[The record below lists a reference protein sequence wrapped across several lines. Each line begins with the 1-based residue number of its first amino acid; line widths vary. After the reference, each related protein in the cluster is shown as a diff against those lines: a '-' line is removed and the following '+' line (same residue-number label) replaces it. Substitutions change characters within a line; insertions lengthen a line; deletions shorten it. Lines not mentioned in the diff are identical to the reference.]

1 MEKQRKP
8 TIKFLFEGQ
17 EYDKKEVYDKYL
29 PINVR
34 SWKFKENKLDLVGY
48 YVKGNPDSCQ
58 VELVYFLPKVFVK
71 NEIKKAFGEYEIKKD
86 QPLDVTDI
94 AKEGSD
100 DDKAI
105 KDMLDILPVWLGKA
119 LSYYRSRKQNS
130 DIVKEV
136 EQEIFL
142 PSDSEHESTLTER
155 IYSLEDFY
163 MRHKDLVLFIYQQ
176 ANTGFHKI
184 NWSKTIRKKMP
195 VFLDYEGNLSPV
207 YLETVTRKKTINYDE
222 ELMVLFFDTL
232 QYIVNEYNYPI
243 PFESLYE
250 MTPIEEFKDK
260 VKDELIIPRM
270 EEIRNN
276 YFSDQLTELWNLL
289 YAFHVKNADV
299 THGRKED
306 YMLVNAFHAV
316 FEDMVDSLISDNELL
331 TQKHQADNKRIDHLF
346 LGKSLF
352 DDSNIYY
359 VADSK
364 YYLDDDTTKGSSL
377 GKQFTYVNNILQ
389 DAMDAFNNDDQ
400 AWKDKGVY
408 YYDPKTEGFN
418 VTPNFFLRGNIPDN
432 SKDLSFDEEQLT
444 SFEMEE
450 KKFYRERCYHKYRLF
465 DRNTQFLLQY
475 SLNFLFLLKYY
486 NDYNAFERKNLQRK
500 LESIVREDMIERLK
514 NRYVFIKI
522 EDKDKIDKI
531 LNDHFKTVLGRV
543 MYFKNGDFLI
553 LAIDKQ
559 DENFKNIL
567 DSVIVHC
574 YKTVEYDFHT

>member
-1 MEKQRKP
+1 M
-8 TIKFLFEGQ
+8 TSI
-17 EYDKKEVYDKYL
+17 
-29 PINVR
+29 
-34 SWKFKENKLDLVGY
+34 
-48 YVKGNPDSCQ
+48 
-58 VELVYFLPKVFVK
+58 
-71 NEIKKAFGEYEIKKD
+71 
-86 QPLDVTDI
+86 
-94 AKEGSD
+94 
-100 DDKAI
+100 
-105 KDMLDILPVWLGKA
+105 
-119 LSYYRSRKQNS
+119 
-130 DIVKEV
+130 
-136 EQEIFL
+136 
-142 PSDSEHESTLTER
+142 
-155 IYSLEDFY
+155 
-163 MRHKDLVLFIYQQ
+163 
-176 ANTGFHKI
+176 
-184 NWSKTIRKKMP
+184 
-195 VFLDYEGNLSPV
+195 
-207 YLETVTRKKTINYDE
+207 DE
-222 ELMVLFFDTL
+222 FR
-232 QYIVNEYNYPI
+232 
-243 PFESLYE
+243 
-250 MTPIEEFKDK
+250 DK
-260 VKDELIIPRM
+260 VEDELIIPRM

-559 DENFKNIL
+559 DINLL
-567 DSVIVHC
+567 DSVIMQC
-574 YKTVEYDFHT
+574 NKTVEYDFHT

>member
-1 MEKQRKP
+1 
-8 TIKFLFEGQ
+8 
-17 EYDKKEVYDKYL
+17 
-29 PINVR
+29 
-34 SWKFKENKLDLVGY
+34 
-48 YVKGNPDSCQ
+48 
-58 VELVYFLPKVFVK
+58 
-71 NEIKKAFGEYEIKKD
+71 
-86 QPLDVTDI
+86 
-94 AKEGSD
+94 
-100 DDKAI
+100 
-105 KDMLDILPVWLGKA
+105 
-119 LSYYRSRKQNS
+119 
-130 DIVKEV
+130 
-136 EQEIFL
+136 
-142 PSDSEHESTLTER
+142 
-155 IYSLEDFY
+155 
-163 MRHKDLVLFIYQQ
+163 
-176 ANTGFHKI
+176 
-184 NWSKTIRKKMP
+184 MP

-207 YLETVTRKKTINYDE
+207 YMETVTRKKTINYDE

-514 NRYVFIKI
+514 EKYEFRII
-522 EDKDKIDKI
+522 EDEDKIDKI
-531 LNDHFKTVLGRV
+531 LKNYFKDVLGRV
-543 MYFKNGDFLI
+543 MCFKNDGEKSALI
-553 LAIDKQ
+553 FACDKL
-559 DENFKNIL
+559 DENFKKFF
-567 DSVIVHC
+567 DSIIVC
-574 YKTVEYDFHT
+574 QYETAEYKFRT

>member
-1 MEKQRKP
+1 MMKEQRKP
-8 TIKFLFEGQ
+8 IIKFLFDGQ
-17 EYDKKEVYDKYL
+17 EYEKEVYQNYL

-34 SWKFKENKLDLVGY
+34 SRKFRENKLDLVGY
-48 YVKGNPDSCQ
+48 YVKGHPDICQ
-58 VELVYFLPKVFVK
+58 VELVYFLPKIFVNNK
-71 NEIKKAFGEYEIKKD
+71 EKKAFDKFIIEKD
-86 QPLDVTDI
+86 KPLDGADI
-94 AKEGSD
+94 SGD
-100 DDKAI
+100 DNI
-105 KDMLDILPVWLGKA
+105 KNMLDILPAWLGKA

-136 EQEIFL
+136 EQEILL
-142 PSDSEHESTLTER
+142 PSDSEHEATLTER

-163 MRHKDLVLFIYQQ
+163 LRHKDLVLFVYQQ

-184 NWSKTIRKKMP
+184 NWSKTIRKKTP
-195 VFLDYEGNLSPV
+195 VFFEYEGNLTPV
-207 YLETVTRKKTINYDE
+207 YMETVTRKKTINYDE

-260 VKDELIIPRM
+260 VEDELIIPRM

-289 YAFHVKNADV
+289 YAFHLKNADV

-364 YYLDDDTTKGSSL
+364 YYLDDDTTKGSSV

-389 DAMDAFNNDDQ
+389 DAMDAFNNDDK
-400 AWKDKGVY
+400 AWKDNGVY
-408 YYDPKTEGFN
+408 YYDPQTEGYN
-418 VTPNFFLRGNIPDN
+418 VTPNFFLRGDINIIDN
-432 SKDLSFDEEQLT
+432 SNELSFDDDQLT
-444 SFEMEE
+444 SFEMEKNE
-450 KKFYRERCYHKYRLF
+450 FYKERCHHKYRLF

-486 NDYNAFERKNLQRK
+486 NDYNTFERRNLQRK
-500 LESIVREDMIERLK
+500 LESKVREDMIERLK
-514 NRYVFIKI
+514 NRYYFIKI
-522 EDKDKIDKI
+522 ENKGKIDEI
-531 LNDHFKTVLGRV
+531 LKNHFKTVLGRV
-543 MYFKNGDFLI
+543 MYFGNGNFLI

-559 DENFKNIL
+559 DKNFKNIL
-567 DSVIVHC
+567 DTVIMQC
-574 YKTVEYDFHT
+574 NKTVEFDFHT

>member
-1 MEKQRKP
+1 MVEEQIKP

-17 EYDKKEVYDKYL
+17 RYEKEVYQNYL

-34 SWKFKENKLDLVGY
+34 SRKFKDNKLDLVGY

-58 VELVYFLPKVFVK
+58 VELVYFLPKIFVK
-71 NEIKKAFGEYEIKKD
+71 NEEKKAFGMYEIMEDK
-86 QPLDVTDI
+86 PLVVTN
-94 AKEGSD
+94 ESN
-100 DDKAI
+100 KAI
-105 KDMLDILPVWLGKA
+105 KDMLDILPALLRKA

-136 EQEIFL
+136 EQEILL
-142 PSDSEHESTLTER
+142 PSDSEHEATLTER

-163 MRHKDLVLFIYQQ
+163 LKHKDLVLFIYRQ

-184 NWSKTIRKKMP
+184 NWPKTIRKKAP
-195 VFLDYEGNLSPV
+195 VFLDYEGNQTPV
-207 YLETVTRKKTINYDE
+207 YMETVTRKKTVNYDE
-222 ELMVLFFDTL
+222 ELMVLFYDTL
-232 QYIVNEYNYPI
+232 QYIVNEQNYPI

-250 MTPIEEFKDK
+250 MTPTEEFKDK

-289 YAFHVKNADV
+289 YAFHNKNADV

-331 TQKHQADNKRIDHLF
+331 TKKHQADDKRIDHLF

-352 DDSNIYY
+352 DDSKIYY

-364 YYLDDDTTKGSSL
+364 YYLDDEITDGPSV
-377 GKQFTYVNNILQ
+377 GKQFTYINNILQ
-389 DAMDAFNNDDQ
+389 DAMDAFNNDDKT
-400 AWKDKGVY
+400 WKDKGVY
-408 YYDPKTEGFN
+408 YYDPKTEGYN
-418 VTPNFFLRGNIPDN
+418 VTPNFFLRGEINITDN
-432 SKDLSFDEEQLT
+432 SKELSFNDDQLRG
-444 SFEMEE
+444 FEMKDNE
-450 KKFYRERCYHKYRLF
+450 FYKERCHHKYRLF

-475 SLNFLFLLKYY
+475 SLNFLFLIRYY
-486 NDYNAFERKNLQRK
+486 NDNNVSERINLQKK
-500 LESIVREDMIERLK
+500 LELKVREDMIERLK
-514 NRYVFIKI
+514 NRYVFFKI
-522 EDKDKIDKI
+522 EDKSKIEEI
-531 LNDHFKTVLGRV
+531 HNNHFKTVLGKA
-543 MYFKNGDFLI
+543 MYFENGNFII

-559 DENFKNIL
+559 DENFKNI
-567 DSVIVHC
+567 IKQCH
-574 YKTVEYDFHT
+574 KTVEYNFHTK